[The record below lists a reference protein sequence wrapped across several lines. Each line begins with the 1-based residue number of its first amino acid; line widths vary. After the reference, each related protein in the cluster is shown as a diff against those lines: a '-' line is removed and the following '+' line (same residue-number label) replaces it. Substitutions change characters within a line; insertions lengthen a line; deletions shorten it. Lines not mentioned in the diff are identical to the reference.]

1 MQNNKIQWYEPQ
13 PSILEVCSVCGNAK
27 HNKLVLQVAH
37 WRHDLGMLDVAVCGD
52 CHSAWFPH
60 IQRYLVPY
68 PDLKIILQDPD
79 FPYYVYHYL
88 EIVGGLDW
96 KISLLERLPFQQFN
110 SILEV
115 GCNAGVMLD
124 YCRTA
129 WSAQTV
135 VGLEPSA
142 YGVIG
147 SRLLDVPILTK
158 FLSQADE
165 LKEKTF
171 DFIYATE
178 VLEHVE
184 QPLVFLQELK
194 QHLNPN
200 GIMLLTTPRAG
211 ALSPSTS
218 VGELYAALS
227 PGAHYFLL
235 SPEQLQVLAKQA
247 GFDWVYIEPF
257 GMTQMVVLAQQ
268 PVELIGYVP
277 VAQQVLH
284 YYQQKC
290 QQPMQ
295 DARVQLGLQLN
306 YYRFASELGLV
317 PEISVTRD
325 IECALSNLF
334 DLDLPNA
341 DSWLSKLMQTNNLV
355 AIGKLMP
362 YSLPY
367 FCYWQAKQLQGKAAA
382 SYWQLS
388 QLMILQ
394 ALKVDFQNMFVL
406 HNLLMQVQAS
416 LQTCERTNLNP
427 KWLALTQHLQSS
439 IPELNA
445 GQLTKQPIFSLLSRL
460 KDQAQQVHTRLKR
473 IAI

>member
-13 PSILEVCSVCGNAK
+13 PSTPEVCSVCGNAE
-27 HNKLVLQVAH
+27 HNQLVLQVAH
-37 WRHDLGMLDVAVCGD
+37 WRHDLGLLDVAVCGH
-52 CHSAWFPH
+52 CQSAWFPQM
-60 IQRYLVPY
+60 QRYLVPY
-68 PDLKIILQDPD
+68 PDLSVILQDPN

-142 YGVIG
+142 YGVVG
-147 SRLLDVPILTK
+147 SRLLDVPILAK
-158 FLSQADE
+158 FLVQADE
-165 LKEKTF
+165 LKAQTF

-184 QPLVFLQELK
+184 QPLAFLQALK

-211 ALSPSTS
+211 ALNPSTS

-235 SPEQLQVLAKQA
+235 SPEQLTVLANQA
-247 GFDWVYIEPF
+247 GFAWVHIEPF
-257 GMTQMVVLAQQ
+257 GMTQMVILAQQ

-277 VAQQVLH
+277 VAQRVLH

-290 QQPMQ
+290 QQPIQ

-306 YYRFASELGLV
+306 YYRFASELGLA
-317 PEISVTRD
+317 PELSVTREID
-325 IECALSNLF
+325 YALSSLF
-334 DLDLPNA
+334 ELDLKKA
-341 DSWLSKLMQTNNLV
+341 DSWLSKLMQTNHLV
-355 AIGKLMP
+355 AIGQLMP

-367 FCYWQAKQLQGKAAA
+367 FCYWQAKQLQGKTAA

-406 HNLLMQVQAS
+406 HSLLTQVQVS
-416 LQTCERTNLNP
+416 LQTCERTDLNT
-427 KWLALTQHLQSS
+427 KWLALAQGLQAS

-445 GQLTKQPIFSLLSRL
+445 SKVTKLPSVSLLSRL
-460 KDQAQQVHTRLKR
+460 KYQAQQVQTRLKR
-473 IAI
+473 IAV